1 MVPEEITPLVP
12 AVVGEKVADDQTCFI
27 LEILL
32 KYMVI
37 QVMAIFTEEIQDSCL
52 SHYAVATIW
61 SSCQCV
67 KFEAF
72 D

>member
-12 AVVGEKVADDQTCFI
+12 AVVGEKVADDQTCYI
-27 LEILL
+27 LETLL

-37 QVMAIFTEEIQDSCL
+37 QVITKCTRK
-52 SHYAVATIW
+52 TICQIMQW
-61 SSCQCV
+61 LQCV
-67 KFEAF
+67 YHYHY